1 MTGWSPAAIWTVV
14 IGLGIGTFA
23 IRYSFLGLL
32 GNRDLPEWVLRHLR
46 YTAVGI
52 LPALI
57 TPMVL
62 WPDATEGQTDP
73 ARLSAALVALFAG
86 YLTKNA
92 IVTIVSGLGTLF
104 LLQALGL

>member
-73 ARLSAALVALFAG
+73 ARLAAALVALFAG